1 MDDGPRHVPGAPPG
15 DLRRIVEPVRVGVVG
30 VAGMGRAHYF
40 AAASMPE
47 YELAAIC
54 DVVDK
59 VREKAAARLEVP
71 GFADAAELYA
81 SGLLDAVVLATP
93 PSTHVALVRDAL
105 AAGLHVYCEKPFV
118 IDAADGYALGELARA
133 AGLVVQIGFQYRFQ
147 PSYAR
152 VRSLIDARAVGPIF
166 RSALVATNWFRPQD
180 YFEAAGW
187 RKEWRHAGGGVLM
200 SQAIHQLDAM
210 LWFTGLPAR
219 VTARASRARHDIEV
233 EDDVMALLEFPNG
246 GRGTIVASTVDPVG
260 SDRIELHGEQCSLTM
275 EEHELRIG
283 TFDGPAQRLSD
294 ESTNHFDR
302 VPVTWEDVAV
312 PPAAPGGYD
321 YMMEA
326 HRDFVRAITEGSAP
340 RVSPD
345 EGTRAIEVANAV
357 YLSAVRGEPVDLP
370 LAPNEYAPVF
380 GRLSSGTVAL
390 PSLARHR

>member
-1 MDDGPRHVPGAPPG
+1 M
-15 DLRRIVEPVRVGVVG
+15 EPVRVAVVG

-47 YELAAIC
+47 YELVAIC

-71 GFADAAELYA
+71 GFASAAELYA
-81 SGLLDAVVLATP
+81 SGLVEAVILATP
-93 PSTHVALVRDAL
+93 PSTHVDLVRDAL

-118 IDAADGYALGELARA
+118 ADATEGYALGEQARA
-133 AGLVVQIGFQYRFQ
+133 AGLVVQVGFQYRFQ

-152 VRSLIDARAVGPIF
+152 VRSMIEAGTVGPIY
-166 RSALVATNWFRPQD
+166 RCALVATNWFRPQD

-187 RKEWRHAGGGVLM
+187 RKEWRHAGGGVLVN
-200 SQAIHQLDAM
+200 QAIHQLDAM

-246 GRGTIVASTVDPVG
+246 GRGTVVASTVDPVG
-260 SDRIELHGEQCSLTM
+260 SDRIEIHGEQCSLM
-275 EEHELRIG
+275 MDEHELRVG
-283 TFDGPAQRLSD
+283 TFDGPAQKLSD

-312 PPAAPGGYD
+312 PPVSPGGYD
-321 YMMEA
+321 YMMDA
-326 HRDFVRAITEGSAP
+326 HRDFVTAITERRTP
-340 RVSPD
+340 RITPE

-357 YLSAVRGEPVDLP
+357 YLSAIRGEAVELP
-370 LAPNEYAPVF
+370 MARGEYAPVYA
-380 GRLSSGTVAL
+380 RLSTGEVEL
-390 PSLARHR
+390 PKLERQR

>member
-1 MDDGPRHVPGAPPG
+1 VD
-15 DLRRIVEPVRVGVVG
+15 PVRVAVVG

-40 AAASMPE
+40 AASSMPE
-47 YELAAIC
+47 YELVAIC

-81 SGLLDAVVLATP
+81 SGLVDAVILATP

-118 IDAADGYALGELARA
+118 ADAADGYALGELARA
-133 AGLVVQIGFQYRFQ
+133 AGLVVQVGFQYRFQ
-147 PSYAR
+147 PSYAQ
-152 VRSLIDARAVGPIF
+152 VRSLIDAGKVGPIF

-200 SQAIHQLDAM
+200 NQAIHQLDAM
-210 LWFTGLPAR
+210 LWFTGLPKR

-246 GRGTIVASTVDPVG
+246 GRGIIVASTVDPVG
-260 SDRIELHGEQCSLTM
+260 SDRIELHGEQRSLM
-275 EEHELRIG
+275 MDEHELRVG

-302 VPVTWEDVAV
+302 VPVAWEDVAV
-312 PPAAPGGYD
+312 PPVSPGGYD
-321 YMMEA
+321 YMMDA
-326 HRDFVRAITEGSAP
+326 HRDFVAAIAQGEPP
-340 RVSPD
+340 RITPE

-357 YLSAVRGEPVDLP
+357 YLSATLGEPVELP
-370 LAPNEYAPVF
+370 LAPGAYAPVYQRLSAGDVELPKL
-380 GRLSSGTVAL
+380 GRLG
-390 PSLARHR
+390 

>member
-1 MDDGPRHVPGAPPG
+1 MA
-15 DLRRIVEPVRVGVVG
+15 PVRVAVVG

-40 AAASMPE
+40 AAKSMAE
-47 YELAAIC
+47 YELVAIC
-54 DVVDK
+54 DVVEK
-59 VREKAAARLEVP
+59 VREKTAARLEVP
-71 GFADAAELYA
+71 GFASAAELYA
-81 SGLLDAVVLATP
+81 SGLVDAVILATP

-118 IDAADGYALGELARA
+118 ADAADGYALGEQARA
-133 AGLVVQIGFQYRFQ
+133 AGLVVQVGFQYRFQ

-152 VRSLIDARAVGPIF
+152 VHSMIEAGAVGPIF

-200 SQAIHQLDAM
+200 NQAIHQLDAM

-260 SDRIELHGEQCSLTM
+260 SDRIEIHGERCSLM
-275 EEHELRIG
+275 MDEHELRVG
-283 TFDGPAQRLSD
+283 SFDGPAQKLSD

-302 VPVTWEDVAV
+302 VPVAWEDVEV
-312 PPAAPGGYD
+312 PPVSPGGYD

-326 HRDFVRAITEGSAP
+326 HRDFARAIAEHRAP
-340 RVSPD
+340 RVSPV
-345 EGTRAIEVANAV
+345 EGTRAVEVANAV
-357 YLSAVRGEPVDLP
+357 YLSAILGEPVDLP
-370 LAPNEYAPVF
+370 LAAGIYAPVYE
-380 GRLSSGTVAL
+380 RLCSGETAL
-390 PSLARHR
+390 PNLGRHG